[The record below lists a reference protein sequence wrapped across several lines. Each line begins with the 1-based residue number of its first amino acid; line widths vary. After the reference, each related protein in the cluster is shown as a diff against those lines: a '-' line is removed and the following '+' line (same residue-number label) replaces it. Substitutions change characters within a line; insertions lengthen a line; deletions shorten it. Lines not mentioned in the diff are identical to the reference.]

1 MIGVVTNS
9 SQTTPIHC
17 FNISPQVADHV
28 NDATSK
34 GAEAIVGGARNDDL
48 GPCYY
53 CPSLLVGANTE
64 MTLAHEETF
73 GPIAPVIK

>member
-1 MIGVVTNS
+1 MT
-9 SQTTPIHC
+9 
-17 FNISPQVADHV
+17 
-28 NDATSK
+28 DATSK

-53 CPSLLVGANTE
+53 RPSLLVGANTE

>member
-1 MIGVVTNS
+1 MIINS

-17 FNISPQVADHV
+17 CKISVQVADHV
-28 NDATSK
+28 TDATSK

-53 CPSLLVGANTE
+53 RPSLLVGANTE